1 MKIKQHKYSK
11 AIRISIELN
20 QFIKEC
26 EAKNMQWFLEL
37 FGVYKLQAW
46 FDKKVKE
53 AREER
58 HGIK

>member
-26 EAKNMQWFLEL
+26 EAKDMHWFLKL
-37 FGVYKLQAW
+37 FGAYKLQAW
-46 FDKKVKE
+46 FDEKVKE

>member
-26 EAKNMQWFLEL
+26 EAKDMQWFLKL
-37 FGVYKLQAW
+37 FRVYKLQSW
-46 FDKKVKE
+46 FDNQVKQ

>member
-26 EAKNMQWFLEL
+26 EAKDMQWFLKL
-37 FGVYKLQAW
+37 FIVYKLQSW
-46 FDKKVKE
+46 FDNQVKQ

-58 HGIK
+58 NGIK

>member
-1 MKIKQHKYSK
+1 MKIKQHTDSK

-26 EAKNMQWFLEL
+26 EAKDMQWFLKL
-37 FGVYKLQAW
+37 FGAYKLQAW

-53 AREER
+53 ARQER